1 MNNLKRLLR
10 GSESPSKFLPAAIV
24 VKALIFCMLLM
35 INQDSSAQSK
45 KSLKILLITSG
56 CCHDYNL
63 QTKALNEAVGKL
75 ANAEWTVVNDGGTTT
90 KAELPL
96 YDNPNWAKGYD
107 VVVHNECYADTKS
120 ADYFRKITK
129 AHYAGVP
136 AVVVHCAMHTYR
148 VAAEDDWR
156 EFLGVTS
163 RRHDHLGKYAVKI
176 TDAKN
181 PILKGMPEDWTVQSD
196 ELYVIEKIWPN
207 TKTLATTV
215 SQQDGKAYPVIWT
228 NQYGKARVFGT
239 TYGHSNSTFQDPVY
253 LTMLSRGI
261 LWAAGQLKK

>member
-1 MNNLKRLLR
+1 MNHLKALLLRTELKRVFTASVAVRTLMLFA
-10 GSESPSKFLPAAIV
+10 FLFV
-24 VKALIFCMLLM
+24 
-35 INQDSSAQSK
+35 NNSSQAQSK
-45 KSLKILLITSG
+45 KPLKILLITSG

-75 ANAEWTVVNDGGTTT
+75 TDAQWTVVNDGGTTT
-90 KAELPL
+90 KAELAF

-136 AVVVHCAMHTYR
+136 AVVIHCAMHTYR

-163 RRHDHLGKYAVKI
+163 RRHDHLDKYAVKVV
-176 TDAKN
+176 DQKN
-181 PILKGMPEDWTVQSD
+181 PILKGMPDDWSVQSD

-207 TKTLATTV
+207 TKPLAT
-215 SQQDGKAYPVIWT
+215 SLSKEDGKSYPVIWT
-228 NQYGKARVFGT
+228 GQYGKARVFGT
-239 TYGHSNSTFQDPVY
+239 TFGHSDSTFQDPVY
-253 LTMLSRGI
+253 LTMISRGI
-261 LWAAGQLKK
+261 LWAAGQLKN